1 VFRETPEITRSVG
14 TPKSV
19 VVLWPRMS
27 AKSVNPQTKDLAQ
40 RLQARV
46 RDLAAQAAPGRGID
60 LRPDPERS
68 CPRPN
73 GCDAPTV
80 SVLFLA
86 DNGACAALVVVS
98 KPGPSPQQL
107 VPWIGQVRLKRDAV
121 PFREPT
127 ESAVTVDD
135 FASCAKMSESFGDHE
150 ADIVA
155 AIKTVLP

>member
-1 VFRETPEITRSVG
+1 
-14 TPKSV
+14 
-19 VVLWPRMS
+19 MS

-40 RLQARV
+40 RLQQRV
-46 RDLAAQAAPGRGID
+46 RDLAAQAAPGRAID
-60 LRPDPERS
+60 VRPEPERS

-86 DNGACAALVVVS
+86 EGGACAALVVVS
-98 KPGPSPQQL
+98 KPGASTQQI
-107 VPWIGQVRLKRDAV
+107 VPWIGQVRIKRDNV

-135 FASCAKMSESFGDHE
+135 FASCTNMSESFGEHE
-150 ADIVA
+150 AEIVA